1 MNSKWLLGL
10 IALLVI
16 SNSYFVIKAIQ
27 YDGKKQGVTLAT
39 VGTVDISEARLIE
52 QLKKQ
57 HGQKVLKDIIN
68 KEVVFQLAKKQG
80 IKLSAAVI
88 EQEINFVKTMYSNS
102 IHQSENITF
111 DDDLIKED
119 VMYVLLL
126 EEIYTR
132 DIVISEEE
140 LINFYNENK
149 EFYNSQDT
157 YLVSHIVVPTLE
169 EIDQVVEELS
179 AGSSFS
185 VLAMEKSVDMVT
197 ASEGGNIGYIQ
208 SDSSHVP
215 TQYFQEVEKLEV
227 GQWSEPIKLKDEYAV
242 ILLKE
247 KIAGRTYTFEQLKGQ
262 IRRQLALQQ
271 LDGEVSAEQF
281 WDDIGVEMNSK
292 NE

>member
-227 GQWSEPIKLKDEYAV
+227 GQWSEPIKLEDEYAV